1 LQDGLRAW
9 RVSEAKRLGI
19 PAFRVFPD
27 SVLQAIAERRPQ
39 TAAELLAI
47 SGIGL
52 RTVEK
57 YGALIFRLVA
67 QATQK

>member
-1 LQDGLRAW
+1 
-9 RVSEAKRLGI
+9 
-19 PAFRVFPD
+19 VFPD